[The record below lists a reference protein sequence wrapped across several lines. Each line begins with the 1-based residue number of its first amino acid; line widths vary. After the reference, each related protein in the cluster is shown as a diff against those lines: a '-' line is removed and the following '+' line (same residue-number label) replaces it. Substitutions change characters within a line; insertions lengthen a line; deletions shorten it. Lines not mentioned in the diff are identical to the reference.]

1 MKILF
6 FSENFPPETNAAA
19 TRVYERACYWIKAGH
34 DVTVITQAPNFPYGK
49 IFKGYRNRLRA
60 VEEMGGIRVV
70 RVKTFMASNS
80 GVILRTIDFLSFM
93 LSGILAG
100 LFEKKPDVVISTS
113 PQFFVAVA
121 GWFVGKMRRIPFVFE
136 LGDLWPASIVAV
148 GAMGQGFL
156 LRLVEKLELYLYRSA
171 ACVVALTPAFKKN
184 LIGRGIDAGKI
195 AVVINGVDLP
205 RYRPVP
211 RDREFAEKLWLT
223 RNFVVGYVGTLG
235 MAHGLENVLAAAHH
249 AREEPNIRFLF
260 AGPGAVRERLMKLAD
275 EEGLGNVVFLAPQPK
290 EKVPAVWSLCDVALV
305 HLKDSPVFA
314 EVIPSKIFEAMA
326 MGLPILLIA
335 PKGEATAIV
344 EADEAGL
351 IVPPENPEAL
361 ADAAI
366 RLARDQ
372 TLREKLAKNALT
384 AAARHS
390 REHQANQMMA
400 AIEAAAAGRGDEAGA
415 RVEAVQPPKA
425 PAR

>member
-1 MKILF
+1 
-6 FSENFPPETNAAA
+6 
-19 TRVYERACYWIKAGH
+19 
-34 DVTVITQAPNFPYGK
+34 
-49 IFKGYRNRLRA
+49 
-60 VEEMGGIRVV
+60 
-70 RVKTFMASNS
+70 
-80 GVILRTIDFLSFM
+80 
-93 LSGILAG
+93 
-100 LFEKKPDVVISTS
+100 
-113 PQFFVAVA
+113 
-121 GWFVGKMRRIPFVFE
+121 
-136 LGDLWPASIVAV
+136 
-148 GAMGQGFL
+148 
-156 LRLVEKLELYLYRSA
+156 
-171 ACVVALTPAFKKN
+171 VVALTPAFKKN

-249 AREEPNIRFLF
+249 AREEPNMRFLF

-275 EEGLGNVVFLAPQPK
+275 EEELGNVVFLAPQPK

-305 HLKDSPVFA
+305 HLKDLPVFA

-335 PKGEATAIV
+335 PKGDATAIV

-351 IVPPENPEAL
+351 IVPPEDPGAL

-366 RLARDQ
+366 RLARDSALRK
-372 TLREKLAKNALT
+372 TLAENALS

-400 AIEAAAAGRGDEAGA
+400 AITAAAEGRGAEAGA
-415 RVEAVQPPKA
+415 RVDAVRPPKA